1 MIFFVLNH
9 TIMSNLRAVIT
20 GVGGYV
26 PEYILN
32 NDELSKMMDTNDE
45 WITTRVGI
53 KERRILKE
61 PGVGTSFLAAKA
73 IEELLTKTNT
83 KAEEIDLVL
92 CATTTADH
100 IYPSCASMAAERVGI
115 KKALAIDL
123 QAACSGFIV
132 AMSTAQSFIESG
144 KYKKVVVVGAE
155 KMSAITDYTDRTT
168 APLFGDGAG
177 AVLVEPTEEEYGV
190 IDSLIFTDGVGM
202 KHLHIKA
209 GGSAIP
215 TSQDTIDQRLHYTY
229 QEGQNV
235 YKYAVTNMAEVSAN
249 LMEKNNLTEKDVA
262 WLVPH
267 QANLRIIDAVVQ
279 RTGVDYSKVVI
290 NIDHFG
296 NTSAASIPLGIWEW
310 EKKFKKGDN
319 IILTAFGAGFTW
331 GAVYLKWAYNSA
343 E

>member
-1 MIFFVLNH
+1 
-9 TIMSNLRAVIT
+9 MSKINAVIT

-32 NDELSKMMDTNDE
+32 NQELSTMMDTNDE
-45 WITTRVGI
+45 WITSRVGI

-61 PGVGTSFLAAKA
+61 PNTGTSYLAAKA
-73 IEELLTKTNT
+73 IEDLFSKTGTKP
-83 KAEEIDLVL
+83 EEIDLII
-92 CATTTADH
+92 CGTTTPDH
-100 IYPSCASMAAERVGI
+100 IYPSCASMAAERIGI
-115 KKALAIDL
+115 KNALAFDL

-132 AMSTAQSFIESG
+132 ALSTATSFIESG
-144 KYKKVVVVGAE
+144 KYKKVLVIGAE
-155 KMSAITDYTDRTT
+155 KMSSITDYTDRTT

-177 AVLVEPTEEEYGV
+177 VVLLEPSTEDYGV
-190 IDSLIFTDGVGM
+190 VDSLIYTDGVGM

-215 TSQDTIDQRLHYTY
+215 TSKETIEQGLQYTY
-229 QEGQNV
+229 QEGTNV
-235 YKYAVTNMAEVSAN
+235 YKYAVTNMAEVSADI
-249 LMEKNNLTEKDVA
+249 MVKNNLTEADVA

-319 IILTAFGAGFTW
+319 VILTAFGAGFTW
-331 GAVYLKWAYNSA
+331 GAIYLKWAYNTK
-343 E
+343 

>member
-1 MIFFVLNH
+1 
-9 TIMSNLRAVIT
+9 MSQIHAVIT

-26 PEYILN
+26 PEYILDN
-32 NDELSKMMDTNDE
+32 HELSAMMDTNDE

-61 PGVGTSFLAAKA
+61 PNVGTSFLAAKA
-73 IEELLTKTNT
+73 IEDLFSKTGTKP
-83 KAEEIDLVL
+83 EEIDLVI
-92 CATTTADH
+92 CGTTTPDH
-100 IYPSCASMAAERVGI
+100 IYPSVASMAAEKVGI
-115 KKALAIDL
+115 KNSLAFDL

-132 AMSTAQSFIESG
+132 ALSTASSFIESG
-144 KYKKVVVVGAE
+144 KYKKVLVIGAD

-177 AVLVEPTEEEYGV
+177 VVLLEPTTENYGV
-190 IDSLIFTDGVGM
+190 LDTMIYTDGVGM

-215 TSQDTIDQRLHYTY
+215 TSKETLDQGLQYTY

-235 YKYAVTNMAEVSAN
+235 YKYAVTNMAEVSASI
-249 LMEKNNLTEKDVA
+249 MEKNGLSSDDVN
-262 WLVPH
+262 WLIPH
-267 QANLRIIDAVVQ
+267 QANLRIIDAVVN
-279 RTGVDYSKVVI
+279 RTGIDYNKVII

-296 NTSAASIPLGIWEW
+296 NTSAASIPLCIWES

-319 IILTAFGAGFTW
+319 MIFTAFGAGFTW
-331 GAVYLKWAYNSA
+331 GSVWVKWAY
-343 E
+343 

>member
-1 MIFFVLNH
+1 
-9 TIMSNLRAVIT
+9 MSQIHAVIT

-32 NDELSKMMDTNDE
+32 NQELSTMMDTNDE

-61 PGVGTSFLAAKA
+61 PNTGTSYLAAKA
-73 IEELLTKTNT
+73 IEDLFSKTGTKP
-83 KAEEIDLVL
+83 EEIDLVV
-92 CATTTADH
+92 CGTTTPDH

-115 KKALAIDL
+115 KNALAFDL

-132 AMSTAQSFIESG
+132 ALSTATSFIESG
-144 KYKKVVVVGAE
+144 KYKKVLVIGAE
-155 KMSAITDYTDRTT
+155 KMSSITDYSDRTT

-177 AVLVEPTEEEYGV
+177 VVLLEPTTENVGV
-190 IDSLIFTDGVGM
+190 IDSMIYTDGVGM

-209 GGSAIP
+209 GGSAMP
-215 TSQDTIDQRLHYTY
+215 TTKETVAQNLHYTY

-249 LMEKNNLTEKDVA
+249 IMERNNLTSEDIA
-262 WLVPH
+262 WLIPH
-267 QANLRIIDAVVQ
+267 QANLRIIDAVVS
-279 RTGVDYSKVVI
+279 RTGLSYDKVII
-290 NIDHFG
+290 NIEKYG
-296 NTSAASIPLGIWEW
+296 NTSAATIPICLWER
-310 EKKFKKGDN
+310 EKDFKKGDN

-331 GAVYLKWAYNSA
+331 GSVYLKWAY
-343 E
+343 

>member
-1 MIFFVLNH
+1 
-9 TIMSNLRAVIT
+9 MSKINAVIT

-32 NDELSKMMDTNDE
+32 NQELSTMMDTNDE
-45 WITTRVGI
+45 WITSRVGI

-61 PGVGTSFLAAKA
+61 PNTGTSYLAAKA
-73 IEELLTKTNT
+73 IEDLFSKTGTKP
-83 KAEEIDLVL
+83 EEIDLII
-92 CATTTADH
+92 CGTTTPDH

-115 KKALAIDL
+115 KNALAFDL

-132 AMSTAQSFIESG
+132 ALSTATSFIESG
-144 KYKKVVVVGAE
+144 KYKKVLVLGAE
-155 KMSAITDYTDRTT
+155 KMSSITDYTDRTT

-177 AVLVEPTEEEYGV
+177 VVLVEPSTENYGV
-190 IDSLIFTDGVGM
+190 IDSLIYTDGIGM

-215 TSQDTIDQRLHYTY
+215 TTKETIEQGLQYTY
-229 QEGQNV
+229 QEGTNV
-235 YKYAVTNMAEVSAN
+235 YKYAVTNMAEVSADI
-249 LMEKNNLTEKDVA
+249 MDKNNLTEADVA

-319 IILTAFGAGFTW
+319 VILTAFGAGFTW
-331 GAVYLKWAYNSA
+331 GAIYLKWGYNTK
-343 E
+343 

>member
-1 MIFFVLNH
+1 
-9 TIMSNLRAVIT
+9 MSNLRAVIT

-209 GGSAIP
+209 GGSAMP

-331 GAVYLKWAYNSA
+331 GAVYLKWGYNSA

>member
-1 MIFFVLNH
+1 
-9 TIMSNLRAVIT
+9 MSKIHAVIT

-32 NDELSKMMDTNDE
+32 NHELSAMMDTNDE

-61 PGVGTSFLAAKA
+61 PNAGTSYMAAKA
-73 IEELLTKTNT
+73 IEDLFAKTGTKP
-83 KAEEIDLVL
+83 EEIDLVI
-92 CATTTADH
+92 CGTTTPDH
-100 IYPSCASMAAERVGI
+100 IYPSCASMAAEKVGI
-115 KKALAIDL
+115 KNALAFDL

-132 AMSTAQSFIESG
+132 ALTTATSFVESG
-144 KYKKVVVVGAE
+144 KYKKVLVMGAE
-155 KMSAITDYTDRTT
+155 KMSSITDYSDRTT

-177 AVLVEPTEEEYGV
+177 VVLLEPTTEEIGV
-190 IDSLIFTDGVGM
+190 VDSMIYTDGVGL

-209 GGSAIP
+209 GGSAMP
-215 TSQDTIDQRLHYTY
+215 TTKDTVAQNLHYSY

-249 LMEKNNLTEKDVA
+249 IMERNNLSSDDIA

-267 QANLRIIDAVVQ
+267 QANLRIIDAVVS
-279 RTGVDYSKVVI
+279 RTGLSYDKVII
-290 NIDHFG
+290 NIEKYG
-296 NTSAASIPLGIWEW
+296 NTSAATIPICLWER
-310 EKKFKKGDN
+310 EKDFKKGDN

-331 GAVYLKWAYNSA
+331 GSVYLKWGY
-343 E
+343 

>member
-1 MIFFVLNH
+1 
-9 TIMSNLRAVIT
+9 MSQIHAVIT

-26 PEYILN
+26 PEYILDN
-32 NDELSKMMDTNDE
+32 HELSAMMDTNDE

-61 PGVGTSFLAAKA
+61 PNVGTSFLAAKA
-73 IEELLTKTNT
+73 IEDLFSKTGTKP
-83 KAEEIDLVL
+83 EEIDLVI
-92 CATTTADH
+92 CGTTTPDH
-100 IYPSCASMAAERVGI
+100 IYPSVASMAAEKVGI
-115 KKALAIDL
+115 KNSLAFDL

-132 AMSTAQSFIESG
+132 ALSTASSFIESG
-144 KYKKVVVVGAE
+144 KYKKVLVIGAD

-177 AVLVEPTEEEYGV
+177 VVLLEPTTENYGV
-190 IDSLIFTDGVGM
+190 LDTMIYTDGVGM

-215 TSQDTIDQRLHYTY
+215 TSKETLEQGLQYTY

-235 YKYAVTNMAEVSAN
+235 YKYAVTNMAEVSASI
-249 LMEKNNLTEKDVA
+249 MEKNGLSGDDVN
-262 WLVPH
+262 WLIPH
-267 QANLRIIDAVVQ
+267 QANLRIIDAVVN
-279 RTGVDYSKVVI
+279 RTGIDYNKVII

-296 NTSAASIPLGIWEW
+296 NTSAASIPLCIWES

-319 IILTAFGAGFTW
+319 MIFTAFGAGFTW
-331 GAVYLKWAYNSA
+331 GSVWVKWAY
-343 E
+343 

>member
-1 MIFFVLNH
+1 
-9 TIMSNLRAVIT
+9 MSNLRAVIT

-61 PGVGTSFLAAKA
+61 PEVGTSFLAAKA